1 MAGRKSWKKS
11 SQNFVK
17 EVVNEMTIYK
27 IIIKTSFGELTVEGE
42 TLEELIEA
50 VKQIKAEHVASIEN
64 VLKEKG
70 VLVRPPRQIKPTL
83 KSICRFTSSG
93 LVELLKIPDQKVE
106 AIALVLFAYD
116 PEPATLDQ
124 ITKSS
129 GVYNAVDFLTKKQY
143 EKYFKRVKE
152 GTYALTQEG
161 KLWVANHILPKL
173 EEKLNE

>member
-1 MAGRKSWKKS
+1 
-11 SQNFVK
+11 
-17 EVVNEMTIYK
+17 VNEMTIYK

-70 VLVRPPRQIKPTL
+70 VLVMPPRQIKPTL